1 MLNDSVPDDRIYM
14 LNPNQFSGRPTMVVL
29 DDIET
34 PENRPVPNTAP
45 EHSLFDWQRWLEEV
59 YTETSL
65 IGETNDAETE

>member
-1 MLNDSVPDDRIYM
+1 
-14 LNPNQFSGRPTMVVL
+14 MVVL

-45 EHSLFDWQRWLEEV
+45 EHSLRWLEEV